1 MKGNEARV
9 VFFLHPVDQL
19 KDGQV
24 SRVKPLRSSF
34 VVRFLFLLGLLLGLG
49 VLVYV
54 FLQFGIQAGSQQEP
68 VSKTEVSF
76 DTTTES
82 AVTVRSTEARSNQI
96 RGIDSTTETELPTDI
111 IPPGM
116 MRDSIFCYE
125 SK

>member
-1 MKGNEARV
+1 M
-9 VFFLHPVDQL
+9 
-19 KDGQV
+19 
-24 SRVKPLRSSF
+24 KPLRSSF

-54 FLQFGIQAGSQQEP
+54 FLQLGVQAESQQDP
-68 VSKTEVSF
+68 VSTTEVSS
-76 DTTTES
+76 DTTTKS
-82 AVTVRSTEARSNQI
+82 AVTVRTTEARSNEI